1 MRKILYMV
9 HQSVDGY
16 IEGPNGEFDW
26 PTMGPELSDFGQTIN
41 EGVDTF
47 LYGRV
52 VWEMMAGYWPIV
64 ETIST
69 HPHDLRFAPVWRA
82 TRKVVVSTTLT
93 QAEHGAEVIGANVAE
108 DVAALKA
115 EPGKDILLS
124 GGAGLANTLTEL
136 GLIDEY
142 ALFVHPVI
150 LGGGKPVFR
159 NDDVRRGLRLVD
171 TRTFDAGVVMVRYA
185 RVES

>member
-9 HQSVDGY
+9 HQSLDGC

-26 PTMGPELSDFGQTIN
+26 PMMTPELSDFGQTLHD
-41 EGVDTF
+41 GVDTF

-52 VWEMMAGYWPIV
+52 VWEMMSGYWPIA
-64 ETIST
+64 ESIST
-69 HPHDLRFAPVWRA
+69 DPHDLRFAPIWRA
-82 TRKVVVSTTLT
+82 ARKVVVSTTLDR
-93 QAEHGAEVIGANVAE
+93 AEWGAEVIGRNLAE
-108 DVAALKA
+108 DITALKR

-124 GGAGLANTLTEL
+124 GGAGLANALTAL

-142 ALFVHPVI
+142 LIFVHPVI

-159 NDDVRRGLRLVD
+159 PDDARHPLTLVD
-171 TRTFDAGVVMVRYA
+171 SRTFDARTVLLRYA
-185 RVES
+185 RAGE